1 MNELVSEVAIL
12 NAINVYSRIFGI
24 TMSALILITGG
35 FLPITH
41 SWLTSPPR
49 GHTSLR
55 MAQPVPVLNKTFAI
69 PSTGLTFS
77 SVHY

>member
-12 NAINVYSRIFGI
+12 IAQICYSRIFGI

-41 SWLTSPPR
+41 S
-49 GHTSLR
+49 
-55 MAQPVPVLNKTFAI
+55 
-69 PSTGLTFS
+69 
-77 SVHY
+77 